1 MNVSASW
8 PGASA
13 SDVAEA
19 IAAPLETQLN
29 GVDHMLYMESTS
41 SDEGTY
47 RLSITFAAGTDADLA
62 AIDVQNR
69 VAQALAQLPAEVQQ
83 NGVQVR
89 KRASNL
95 LMGVSLYSPLGTLTP
110 LFVSNYASTQVREAL
125 ARLPGVGEVQ
135 MFGARDY
142 SMRIWLRPDRMNALN
157 ITTDDVARRCASKMC
172 RGAAGQVGT
181 PPVFNGQQQTL
192 TINGLGRLNEAAS
205 FGEIILRRGAQGQ
218 LVRLADVATIE
229 LGARSYSSGAQLNGK
244 ASAYLGIYPTP
255 TANALQVASAV
266 RAELNRLHTR
276 FPADLTWEVKF
287 DTTRFVAATIK
298 GDRRLAG
305 ADPAGGGRGGVAVFA
320 ELAGDA
326 DRSAGDPGVTDRHLC
341 GALSAGLQR
350 QHPQPVRDHSRP
362 DDGVWMTPLW
372 WWRMWKPKW
381 RKGWIACRPPPR
393 RCGRSPG
400 R

>member
-1 MNVSASW
+1 MLTFFIRRPRFAMVIALLLTFVGAVSLKLIPVEQYPAITPPVVNVTASW

-69 VAQALAQLPAEVQQ
+69 VSQALAQLPAEVQQ

-95 LMGVSLYSPLGTLTP
+95 LMGVSLYSPLGTLSP

-157 ITTDDVARRCASKMC
+157 ITTDDVAQA
-172 RGAAGQVGT
+172 
-181 PPVFNGQQQTL
+181 
-192 TINGLGRLNEAAS
+192 
-205 FGEIILRRGAQGQ
+205 LREQ
-218 LVRLADVATIE
+218 
-229 LGARSYSSGAQLNGK
+229 
-244 ASAYLGIYPTP
+244 
-255 TANALQVASAV
+255 
-266 RAELNRLHTR
+266 
-276 FPADLTWEVKF
+276 
-287 DTTRFVAATIK
+287 
-298 GDRRLAG
+298 
-305 ADPAGGGRGGVAVFA
+305 
-320 ELAGDA
+320 
-326 DRSAGDPGVTDRHLC
+326 
-341 GALSAGLQR
+341 
-350 QHPQPVRDHSRP
+350 
-362 DDGVWMTPLW
+362 
-372 WWRMWKPKW
+372 
-381 RKGWIACRPPPR
+381 
-393 RCGRSPG
+393 
-400 R
+400 

>member
-1 MNVSASW
+1 MVNVSASW

-157 ITTDDVARRCASKMC
+157 ITTDDVAQALREQNVQ
-172 RGAAGQVGT
+172 GAAGQVGT

-205 FGEIILRRGAQGQ
+205 FGEIIIRRGAQGQ

-255 TANALQVASAV
+255 TANALQDHHRFENAQQDLDQIRCNPTHCCASC
-266 RAELNRLHTR
+266 R
-276 FPADLTWEVKF
+276 F
-287 DTTRFVAATIK
+287 
-298 GDRRLAG
+298 
-305 ADPAGGGRGGVAVFA
+305 
-320 ELAGDA
+320 
-326 DRSAGDPGVTDRHLC
+326 
-341 GALSAGLQR
+341 
-350 QHPQPVRDHSRP
+350 SR
-362 DDGVWMTPLW
+362 
-372 WWRMWKPKW
+372 
-381 RKGWIACRPPPR
+381 RPPAR
-393 RCGRSPG
+393 TGAMPG
-400 R
+400 IPIGNPTCPAVKPSAISTGSVTVLPS

>member
-1 MNVSASW
+1 MVNVSASW

-83 NGVQVR
+83 NGVSAQAR
-89 KRASNL
+89 QQSAYGGKPL
-95 LMGVSLYSPLGTLTP
+95 LAAGHAVAAVCQQLRQHP
-110 LFVSNYASTQVREAL
+110 VREAL

-172 RGAAGQVGT
+172 RA
-181 PPVFNGQQQTL
+181 
-192 TINGLGRLNEAAS
+192 
-205 FGEIILRRGAQGQ
+205 RRGRWA
-218 LVRLADVATIE
+218 
-229 LGARSYSSGAQLNGK
+229 
-244 ASAYLGIYPTP
+244 
-255 TANALQVASAV
+255 
-266 RAELNRLHTR
+266 
-276 FPADLTWEVKF
+276 
-287 DTTRFVAATIK
+287 
-298 GDRRLAG
+298 
-305 ADPAGGGRGGVAVFA
+305 
-320 ELAGDA
+320 
-326 DRSAGDPGVTDRHLC
+326 
-341 GALSAGLQR
+341 
-350 QHPQPVRDHSRP
+350 
-362 DDGVWMTPLW
+362 
-372 WWRMWKPKW
+372 
-381 RKGWIACRPPPR
+381 PR
-393 RCGRSPG
+393 RYLTASSR